1 MNILILSCGTRN
13 KLVEFFKESSE
24 FDNVIVTD
32 CSHQA
37 PALYVADKY
46 YIVPRMTEEGYFSTV
61 LDICVKENIKF
72 VLPLQE
78 EELIV
83 TAKNREQYKAIGVTP
98 IVSEYDKVMMCK
110 DKYVLNNYLN
120 ENGICAVPTM
130 LAKEYLRENK
140 EIKDVFVK
148 PRLGAGSIDTFLVN
162 TRKMLEAL
170 VEESEEEL
178 ILQPMIRGKEYGI
191 DVYVD
196 LLSGEVVTCFC
207 KEKLRMRAGE
217 TEKSLS
223 VHHEEIEKLVVD
235 TVGLLGLKGP
245 IDVEVMEENGKYYVL
260 EINPRFGGGYPHAYM
275 CGVSFPEYIAN
286 NGNGIENI
294 PNFRKYSE
302 NVLAMKYSEIVI
314 GK

>member
-32 CSHQA
+32 CSQQA

-46 YIVPRMTEEGYFSTV
+46 YIVPRMTEDDYFSTI

-78 EELIV
+78 EELIL
-83 TAKNREQYKAIGVTP
+83 TAKERAKYEEIGVIP
-98 IVSEYDKVMMCK
+98 IVSEYEKVLLCK
-110 DKYVLNNYLN
+110 DKYALNNYLN

-130 LAKEYLRENK
+130 LAKDYLKKNK
-140 EIKDVFVK
+140 EIKNVFVK
-148 PRLGAGSIDTFLVN
+148 PRMGAGSIDTFSVN

-170 VEESEEEL
+170 VEESKEEL
-178 ILQPMIRGKEYGI
+178 ILQPSIQGKEYGI

-217 TEKSLS
+217 TEKSISL
-223 VHHEEIEKLVVD
+223 HHTEIEKLVVKA
-235 TVGLLGLKGP
+235 VRLLGLKGP
-245 IDVEVMEENGKYYVL
+245 IDVDVMEENGIYYIL

-275 CGVSFPEYIAN
+275 CGVSFPKYIAN
-286 NGNGIENI
+286 NGNSTKNVTTFQQY
-294 PNFRKYSE
+294 PE

-314 GK
+314 SK